1 MYKNVQVL
9 PRSRILCYKKD
20 FTSRS
25 RSLGPLLLFCRNRFR
40 SSLHTTLQCIKPPV
54 QTPALEDIKSMVFKE
69 MQKFFA
75 RDLSTAQSGAPF
87 IGFEMNDWLR
97 KELNQDIAPE
107 GLLDY
112 TEEHIPDIM
121 TCAGVL
127 INLICFNIDVSWHTT
142 ST

>member
-9 PRSRILCYKKD
+9 PKTRILCFAKKISLLD
-20 FTSRS
+20 HVPWVFTSVLPKYIS
-25 RSLGPLLLFCRNRFR
+25 LLLT
-40 SSLHTTLQCIKPPV
+40 HYTTV

-69 MQKFFA
+69 MQNFFA

-87 IGFEMNDWLR
+87 IGFEMNDWLK
-97 KELNQDIAPE
+97 KELNEDIAPE

-112 TEEHIPDIM
+112 TEEEIPDIM

-127 INLICFNIDVSWHTT
+127 VNLICFNINVSWHTT

>member
-1 MYKNVQVL
+1 MF
-9 PRSRILCYKKD
+9 CKKD

>member
-1 MYKNVQVL
+1 MF
-9 PRSRILCYKKD
+9 CKKD

-25 RSLGPLLLFCRNRFR
+25 RSLGLYFCFAKIYFAPPYT
-40 SSLHTTLQCIKPPV
+40 LHYN
-54 QTPALEDIKSMVFKE
+54 A
-69 MQKFFA
+69 FFA

-97 KELNQDIAPE
+97 KELNEDIAPE

-127 INLICFNIDVSWHTT
+127 VNFICFNIDVLWHTT